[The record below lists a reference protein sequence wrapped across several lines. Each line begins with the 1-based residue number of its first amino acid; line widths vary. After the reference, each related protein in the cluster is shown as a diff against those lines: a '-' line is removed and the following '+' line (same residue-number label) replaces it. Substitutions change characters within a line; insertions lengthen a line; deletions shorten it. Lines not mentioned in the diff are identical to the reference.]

1 MYTMGLIKKQG
12 VNTTVISY
20 VGAFIGA
27 ITVMFIYPYCMNVEE
42 IGLFRFI
49 LDAAGFFGMLSL
61 LGSSYSIT
69 YFFPNYSEDREK
81 YNQFVNFIALFTI
94 LGFLIVTALFIFGEP
109 LVIKIYDTN
118 SSKILDY
125 FLLLLPIILINN
137 IYSLLESHALN
148 IHKVIVPKI
157 GREILVRFIIIA
169 LILLYFFKVLS
180 FVEVVYAYIF
190 LYGFL
195 TVILLLYVIRISP
208 HKITFTTNFHLIENK
223 REIIIYSVFI
233 MVAIVGSILSN
244 RLDSFFLTSTVNG
257 LAKNGIYTTV
267 VFMIMMMDMPIRS
280 LLGISTPIINESI
293 KNNDWD
299 NIEKLYKK
307 SSIVLLVVS
316 IIILAVLW
324 CNIDAIF
331 AIMPK
336 GGEFKAAKYLLL
348 ILGVSKLIDA
358 ITSINSVILNF
369 SKHYKYSLILTLILG
384 LFTVLTAYLLI
395 PTYGLIGAAFSTA
408 ISMAIFQILL
418 TTFVFIIYKKHPF
431 TLATFKVLASFGI
444 MICVVYFL
452 PNINPFLTIAYKT
465 LLIAIFSYLFIF
477 RLRLSNVVY
486 EEISSSINSQYPA
499 LKFLL

>member
-1 MYTMGLIKKQG
+1 MGLIKKQG

-20 VGAFIGA
+20 IGALIGA

-42 IGLFRFI
+42 IGLFRLI

-69 YFFPNYSEDREK
+69 YFFPNYSEEREK
-81 YNQFVNFIALFTI
+81 YNQFVNFITLFTI
-94 LGFLIVTALFIFGEP
+94 IGFLFIAALFIFAEP
-109 LVIKIYDTN
+109 LVIKIYNTN

-125 FLLLLPIILINN
+125 FLLLLPIIFLNN

-157 GREILVRFIIIA
+157 GREIVVRFIIIA
-169 LILLYFFKVLS
+169 LILMYFVKALS
-180 FVEVVYAYIF
+180 FLEVVYAYIL
-190 LYGFL
+190 LYGMLTSFL
-195 TVILLLYVIRISP
+195 LVYVIRISP
-208 HKITFTTNFHLIENK
+208 HKITFTFKFNLIKNK

-233 MVAIVGSILSN
+233 MIAIVGSILSN
-244 RLDSFFLTSTVNG
+244 RLDSFFLSSTVNG
-257 LAKNGIYTTV
+257 LAKNGVYTTI

-293 KNNDWD
+293 KNNDWN

-307 SSIVLLVVS
+307 SSIVLLLVS
-316 IIILAVLW
+316 IIILGILW
-324 CNIDAIF
+324 CNIDVIF
-331 AIMPK
+331 SIMPK
-336 GGEFKAAKYLLL
+336 GAEFKAAKYLLL
-348 ILGVSKLIDA
+348 ILGISKLIDA

-384 LFTVLTAYLLI
+384 LFTILTAYLLI

-408 ISMAIFQILL
+408 ISMTIFQILL
-418 TTFVFIIYKKHPF
+418 TTFVFFIYKKHPF
-431 TLATFKVLASFGI
+431 TFATFKVLISFGFFI
-444 MICVVYFL
+444 SVVYFL
-452 PNINPFLTIAYKT
+452 PNINPFITIAYKT
-465 LLIAIFSYLFIF
+465 LLLATFSYLLIF
-477 RLRLSNVVY
+477 KVKVSKIVY
-486 EEISSSINSQYPA
+486 EEISSTIKTNYPV